1 MLNVIESQDHQYHK
15 AHIHSF
21 LGLLK
26 VYQSFSFSEQE
37 KEKATFIIGSDN
49 TWGVYG
55 GAILYQQKINE
66 LYKDIGKIVS
76 NFQPE
81 RENIWVARLGLYRGD
96 EPYYSLEELDLRE
109 NFYRDLLKHFIEFGE
124 KENLDFLVLSLC
136 SSDANQ
142 TKHYRSWPYILE
154 IKAVDSLDN
163 LFHGILSLDPQ
174 KIRSA
179 R

>member
-1 MLNVIESQDHQYHK
+1 MLNIIKPQDHQYHK
-15 AHIHSF
+15 ASINSF

-26 VYQSFSFSEQE
+26 AYQSFSFPEQE

-55 GAILYQQKINE
+55 GAVLYQQKVSE

-81 RENIWVARLGLYRGD
+81 RESVWVARLGLYRGD
-96 EPYYSLEELDLRE
+96 ESYYTLEELDLRE
-109 NFYRDLLKHFIEFGE
+109 SFYRNLLKHFIEFGE

-136 SSDANQ
+136 SSDSHQ
-142 TKHYRSWPYILE
+142 TKRHGSWPYILE
-154 IKAVDSLDN
+154 IRAADSSDN

-174 KIRSA
+174 KIMGA
-179 R
+179 K